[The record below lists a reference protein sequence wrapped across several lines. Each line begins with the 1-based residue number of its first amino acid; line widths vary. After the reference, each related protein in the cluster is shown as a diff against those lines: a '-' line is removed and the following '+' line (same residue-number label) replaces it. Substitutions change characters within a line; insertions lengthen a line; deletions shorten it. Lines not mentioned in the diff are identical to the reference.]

1 MSAIRNLPK
10 DQFEELI
17 KTSLTWVEVM
27 IYFRENHGY
36 KSLTTSVTAKK
47 RCIDE
52 NIDFSHFSKTG
63 GVKYDL
69 EKKLVNETT
78 QKKTYNSTTLKKN
91 LIKQNL
97 LENKCSAC
105 GLGTIWNG
113 KPIKLQLEHI
123 DGNHYNNELSN
134 LTILCPNCHSQTD
147 TWCGRNI
154 SFKNNCIDCECEIG
168 KDSTRCRDCHAQFI
182 DEQKQEKQEKQLEEK
197 QCMDCVELIS
207 IRSTRCL
214 SCAKKQQTRKVANRP
229 SLEQLEQ
236 DLKELKTY
244 TAVGRKYKVSDNS
257 IRKWIKG
264 YKS

>member
-17 KTSLTWVEVM
+17 KTSSTWVEVM
-27 IYFRENHGY
+27 TYFRENHSY

-63 GVKYDL
+63 GRKYDL
-69 EKKLVNETT
+69 EKKLVNESTP
-78 QKKTYNSTTLKKN
+78 KKTYNSTTLKKN

-97 LENKCSAC
+97 LENKCSVC

-168 KDSTRCRDCHAQFI
+168 KESTRCRDCHTQYI
-182 DEQKQEKQEKQLEEK
+182 DEQKEEKQLEEK

-207 IRSTRCL
+207 VRANRCL
-214 SCAKKQQTRKVANRP
+214 SCAKKQQTRKVTNRP

-244 TAVGRKYKVSDNS
+244 TAVGRKYEVSDNS

-264 YKS
+264 YKA